1 MKKAAFKGAGGKLQ
15 FKHKFGDLNDEKPD
29 DQAHDHGTETD
40 VLSAEELTGSSVRG
54 ADGDT
59 DSDFGAASESGHHGH
74 HKGGHHKGGR
84 SSDGGDKF
92 QLSGSDKDDEDG
104 DVDGVETDVSDLV
117 GDGGADLA
125 VTSPDA
131 GDGHTVTATYSDAA
145 VGELLF
151 MIEEEKLAGDIYE
164 VFYGMYGLKIFDN
177 IAQSE
182 DRHFDAVVNQ
192 AETMGIDVDQFLFE
206 PAGTFQNED
215 LQELYDTLLA
225 QGSES
230 VTAALEVGKAIEEK
244 DITDIADAIDD
255 VEGTAL
261 ASVYESL
268 LAGSG
273 NHLEAF
279 DSLLMA

>member
-1 MKKAAFKGAGGKLQ
+1 MKKAAFKGAGGKFQ
-15 FKHKFGDLNDEKPD
+15 FKHKFGDLNDEGHD
-29 DQAHDHGTETD
+29 DQADDHGPETD

-54 ADGDT
+54 AGKGT
-59 DSDFGAASESGHHGH
+59 DSDSGAASESGHHGH

-84 SSDGGDKF
+84 SSDDGDKL
-92 QLSGSDKDDEDG
+92 QLSDSGKGDKDGDADGLEVDESALAG
-104 DVDGVETDVSDLV
+104 DDDTDF
-117 GDGGADLA
+117 A
-125 VTSPDA
+125 VTSSDA
-131 GDGHTVTATYSDAA
+131 GDGHTVTASYSDAA
-145 VGELLF
+145 VDELVF

-215 LQELYDTLLA
+215 LQEMYDTLLA

-268 LAGSG
+268 LSGSG